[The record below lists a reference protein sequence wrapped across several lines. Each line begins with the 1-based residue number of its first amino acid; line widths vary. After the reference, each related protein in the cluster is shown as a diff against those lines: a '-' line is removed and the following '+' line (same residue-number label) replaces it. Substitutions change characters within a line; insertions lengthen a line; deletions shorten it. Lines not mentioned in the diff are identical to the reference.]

1 MKTIGG
7 LVSGREIFHVR
18 SDHSVRDAARYMTD
32 RRVGAVA
39 VLDGTRL
46 VGILS
51 ERDVMG
57 RVVAR
62 QLDPDRTR
70 VGEVMTKDLV
80 VAQSDE
86 SHEEGLRRMKQAFR
100 QLHECFVFGHSTP
113 PLLAQHQII
122 PRAVTASSRT
132 RPARVYRRPRDW
144 FRTRALDCRSPLLA
158 CCGKP
163 TESFHRAGESG
174 LWFAG

>member
-32 RRVGAVA
+32 RRVGAVS
-39 VLDGTRL
+39 VLDGTHL

-86 SHEEGLRRMKQAFR
+86 SHEEGLRKMKQAGCRHLPVVEGGRLVGMVSQRDLLQIDLSEKDEEIRWLNAYIHFI
-100 QLHECFVFGHSTP
+100 P
-113 PLLAQHQII
+113 PV
-122 PRAVTASSRT
+122 REGTS
-132 RPARVYRRPRDW
+132 
-144 FRTRALDCRSPLLA
+144 
-158 CCGKP
+158 
-163 TESFHRAGESG
+163 
-174 LWFAG
+174 